1 MINSEDPKHEHPK
14 KIVELMNCEEFE
26 IRGLDLDRFDVDA
39 IEAQSSIEHARVCA
53 RCSALLESWRE
64 VKTELRLLR
73 EATRLDSAPAR
84 IEMRL
89 KQELRTKRESRVP
102 LGTIAISAWALPIA
116 AVLIAALSWVAWE
129 RTSHKQI
136 PKQQVIVQSLPTQ
149 SPNRLDTPVSELS
162 RQHTPRPTVKKSSS
176 AAQMPATTNQNTEPF
191 TLLPGS
197 LLSEADETEIV
208 RVRMQRGALG
218 TLGLPVN
225 EDRAG
230 EWIQVELLVGNDG
243 LPQAVRLAR

>member
-1 MINSEDPKHEHPK
+1 MTNSENAKHQHPK

-39 IEAQSSIEHARVCA
+39 IEAQSAIEHARVCD

-64 VKTELRLLR
+64 VRAELRLLR
-73 EATRLDSAPAR
+73 EATRMDSAPAR

-89 KQELRTKRESRVP
+89 KQELRTKRESRTP

-116 AVLIAALSWVAWE
+116 AVLIAAVSWLAWE
-129 RTSHKQI
+129 RKPHKQI
-136 PKQQVIVQSLPTQ
+136 PKQQVLVQSLPTQ
-149 SPNRLDTPVSELS
+149 NPKRLDTPVSES
-162 RQHTPRPTVKKSSS
+162 PRQHTPQPTAKKPSG

-208 RVRMQRGALG
+208 RVRIQRGALG